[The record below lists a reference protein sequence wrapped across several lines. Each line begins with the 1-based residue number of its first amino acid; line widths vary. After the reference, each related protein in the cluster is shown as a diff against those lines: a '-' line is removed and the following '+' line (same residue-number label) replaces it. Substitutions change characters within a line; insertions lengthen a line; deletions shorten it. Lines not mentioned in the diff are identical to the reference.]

1 MDIYKSMDIPDTCLV
16 DVPIYK
22 KTFLE
27 LADLTKSDRDLI
39 TSDLGKVYWKYSIK
53 QETMNIRPYIDETR
67 EYEEMAIIE
76 ASLKSKIK
84 ASRISEVI
92 MRSIP
97 YPTLLIFRHE
107 DRYRISAAHQRT
119 NLNDSSKNTLEDLIH
134 TDWLDK
140 DSKIFNK
147 LSFNYLRSSNLYQLY
162 SDIVDAIN
170 LHNAE
175 ALVEDIRSFTGTEA
189 RELTLKVQ
197 AIDKEIEELRA
208 KIKKE
213 GQFNRK
219 VEYNLKIRKL
229 QVERSILTG
238 GDNR

>member
-16 DVPIYK
+16 DVPIFK
-22 KTFLE
+22 KMFLE

-39 TSDLGKVYWKYSIK
+39 TNDLGKVYWKYSIK

-76 ASLKSKIK
+76 ANLKSNIK
-84 ASRISEVI
+84 ASRLSEVI

-97 YPTLLIFRHE
+97 YPTLLISRYE
-107 DRYRISAAHQRT
+107 DQYRISAAHQRT
-119 NLNDSSKNTLEDLIH
+119 NLNDRSKNTLEDLIH
-134 TDWLDK
+134 TDWLYK
-140 DSKIFNK
+140 DNKIFNK
-147 LSFNYLRSSNLYQLY
+147 LSFNNLRSSNLFQLY
-162 SDIVDAIN
+162 SDMVDAIN

-175 ALVEDIRSFTGTEA
+175 TLVEDIRSLTGAEA
-189 RELTLKVQ
+189 RELTLKVL
-197 AIDKEIEELRA
+197 AIDKEIEELKA

-213 GQFNRK
+213 SQFNRK
-219 VEYNLKIRKL
+219 VEHNLKIKKL
-229 QVERSILTG
+229 QDERNILTG